1 MFDYKENILE
11 KKMQGNLFDDVREEQ
26 LKTKAPLAVRMRPEN
41 LDEFFGQEHI
51 VGEGKLLNRM
61 IEADRISSIIL
72 FGPAGCGKTTLARII
87 ANKTSSYFYSLNAV
101 TCGVKDVREIIEK
114 AKANLGMERKK
125 SILFIDEIH
134 RFNKSQQD
142 ALLPSVE
149 DGTIILIGATTE
161 NPFFE
166 INSPLISRST
176 LFKLKKIEKEDVR
189 KIIENTLKNKER
201 GLGNY
206 DIQIDEEAIDYL
218 SLMSSGDAR
227 VSLNA
232 LELAYLTTPK
242 DENGVI
248 KLNKDI
254 IAECMQKKKVTY
266 DKGDNEHYDTISAFI
281 KSMRGSDPDAAVYYL
296 AKMLYAGEDPK
307 FIARRMIIFAS
318 EDIGNANI
326 KALDLAVSTFKA
338 VEVIGMPEVRINL
351 AHCVTYLASSP
362 KSNASYMA
370 INKAMS
376 DIENEPNYEVPLHIR
391 NANYKG
397 EKDFGIGVG
406 YKYPHDFEN
415 DYVKQDYLPDE
426 IKGRVY
432 YEPKENGAEGN
443 LKRYL
448 ENLRK

>member
-1 MFDYKENILE
+1 
-11 KKMQGNLFDDVREEQ
+11 MQGNFFDDIREEQ
-26 LKTKAPLAVRMRPEN
+26 VKSKAPLAVRMRPES
-41 LDEFFGQEHI
+41 LEEFYGQEHI
-51 VGEGKLLNRM
+51 VSKGKLLNRM

-72 FGPAGCGKTTLARII
+72 FGPAGCGKTTLAKII

-114 AKANLGMERKK
+114 AKNNLGLEKRK

-176 LFKLKKIEKEDVR
+176 LFKLKKIDKDDVR
-189 KIIENTLKNKER
+189 KIIENALSNKER

-206 DIQIDEEAIDYL
+206 EINITSEAMDYL
-218 SLMSSGDAR
+218 CTMCSGDAR

-242 DENGVI
+242 DEKGVI
-248 KLNKDI
+248 NIDLDVI
-254 IAECMQKKKVTY
+254 IECMQKKKVTY

-281 KSMRGSDPDAAVYYL
+281 KSMRGSDPDAAIYYL
-296 AKMLYAGEDPK
+296 AKMIYAGEDPK

-326 KALDLAVSTFKA
+326 KALELAVSTFKA
-338 VEVIGMPEVRINL
+338 VEVIGMPEARINL

-362 KSNASYMA
+362 KSNASYLA
-370 INKAMS
+370 INKALA

-397 EKDFGIGVG
+397 EKEFGIGVG
-406 YKYPHDFEN
+406 YKYPHDFPN
-415 DYVKQDYLPDE
+415 DYVKQEYLPEE
-426 IKGRVY
+426 IRGRVY

-443 LKRYL
+443 LKKYL
-448 ENLRK
+448 KNLKG